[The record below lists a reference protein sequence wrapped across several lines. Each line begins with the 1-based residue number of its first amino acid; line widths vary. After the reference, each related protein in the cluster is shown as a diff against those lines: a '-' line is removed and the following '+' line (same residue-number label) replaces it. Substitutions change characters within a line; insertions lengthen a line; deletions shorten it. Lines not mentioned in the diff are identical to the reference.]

1 MIDLELVMK
10 CSTCQ
15 YQKMIGK
22 NYMCV
27 HKERIYKE
35 PSHFCLI
42 TLPINERDTFVHPK
56 YSEYNRLYK
65 QFTYEKFEPRRS
77 DFIDKLLDGFLKDG
91 DFEL

>member
-1 MIDLELVMK
+1 M
-10 CSTCQ
+10 
-15 YQKMIGK
+15 
-22 NYMCV
+22 
-27 HKERIYKE
+27 
-35 PSHFCLI
+35 
-42 TLPINERDTFVHPK
+42 FVHPK